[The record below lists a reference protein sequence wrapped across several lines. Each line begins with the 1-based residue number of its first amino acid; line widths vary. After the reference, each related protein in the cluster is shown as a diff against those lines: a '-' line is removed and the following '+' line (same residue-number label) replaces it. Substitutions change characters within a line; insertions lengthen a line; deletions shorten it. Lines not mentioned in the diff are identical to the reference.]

1 MLRTAIV
8 AGLAGLTLSLAA
20 PQQAA
25 AQTDPSTL
33 ALIER
38 LKPRAGGQTRGIRMP
53 ADAATPAAT
62 PGIAPETAAVAAA
75 AGVRHAAVAPA
86 AAPARD
92 TTAPEGVSAVSITV
106 NFPSGSATLTPE
118 AERALSPLGQALSS
132 RELASYRFRLEGHT
146 DTVGEPTLNQSL
158 SERRAIAV
166 RNFLESRYG
175 IAPSRLEA
183 AGYGA
188 NQLLVQTPAQ
198 TNEPRNRRVQVLN
211 IGS

>member
-1 MLRTAIV
+1 MFRLAML
-8 AGLAGLTLSLAA
+8 AGLAGLTIALAA

-25 AQTDPSTL
+25 AQTDPSTRSM
-33 ALIER
+33 IER
-38 LKPRAGGQTRGIRMP
+38 LKPQSGGQTRGIRLP
-53 ADAATPAAT
+53 ADAGGAA
-62 PGIAPETAAVAAA
+62 PSGDTAAVAA
-75 AGVRHAAVAPA
+75 AGVRHAALTSAP
-86 AAPARD
+86 RE

-106 NFPSGSATLTPE
+106 NFPTGSATLTPE
-118 AERALSPLGQALSS
+118 AERALTPLGQALAS

-146 DTVGEPTLNQSL
+146 DTVGEQTLNQSL

-175 IAPSRLEA
+175 IAPTRLEA

-188 NQLLVQTPAQ
+188 NQLLVQTPVQ
-198 TNEPRNRRVQVLN
+198 TSEPRNRRVQVLN

>member
-1 MLRTAIV
+1 MFRTAIF
-8 AGLAGLTLSLAA
+8 AGMAGLTFALAA

-38 LKPRAGGQTRGIRMP
+38 LKPRAGGGQTRGIRMP
-53 ADAATPAAT
+53 TDAAAPSIAPETVAVASAAGIRHAAATPAA
-62 PGIAPETAAVAAA
+62 APMRE
-75 AGVRHAAVAPA
+75 
-86 AAPARD
+86 

-132 RELASYRFRLEGHT
+132 RDLASYRFRLEGHT
-146 DTVGEPTLNQSL
+146 DTVGEPSLNQSL

-166 RNFLESRYG
+166 RNFLESRFG
-175 IAPSRLEA
+175 IAPNRLEA
-183 AGYGA
+183 AGFGA
-188 NQLLVQTPAQ
+188 NQLLVQTPMQ